1 MIACRGFYMIY
12 LILSILMSVVIAN
25 MLKYFQHR
33 NVPILFIFLANYF
46 TATLLSYFLY
56 PFSFA
61 RVRVFDYTTGIIIGV
76 LYLLNFIVFNRNI
89 RENGMSLSVAVM
101 RVSLLIPILL
111 SLLLLGEGVMFVN
124 YIGIALIIIT
134 FTLMGRLKK
143 RTSIVLLLMLFI
155 MTGISDFG
163 MKFYEHYGKNTI
175 NTYLFFLFLSAFIC
189 NIVFIII
196 RREKFSYIAILFGLI
211 LGIPNQLTS
220 YFFMKALVT
229 VEGAIAYPMLG
240 AGVTIASIITDRFV
254 WKSPISKRQ
263 ILILLLLII
272 GIILINLK

>member
-1 MIACRGFYMIY
+1 MIY

-25 MLKYFQHR
+25 MLKYFQQRHI
-33 NVPILFIFLANYF
+33 PILYIFLANYF

-61 RVRVFDYTTGIIIGV
+61 RVKVFDYTTGIIVGV

-89 RENGMSLSVAVM
+89 RKNGMSLSVAVM

-111 SLLLLGEGVMFVN
+111 SLLLLGEQVMIVN
-124 YIGIALIIIT
+124 YLGIALIIIT
-134 FTLMGRLKK
+134 FSLLGRIKG
-143 RTSIVLLLMLFI
+143 RSGILLLAVLFV

-163 MKFYEHYGKNTI
+163 MKFYEHYGQNTI
-175 NTYLFFLFLSAFIC
+175 NTYLFFLFLSAFVC

-196 RREKFSYIAILFGLI
+196 RKERFSYTAILFGLL

-220 YFFMKALVT
+220 YFFMKALFT
-229 VEGAIAYPMLG
+229 MDGAIAYPMLG
-240 AGVTIASIITDRFV
+240 AGVTIASIITDRFI

-272 GIILINLK
+272 GIVLINIRAVP